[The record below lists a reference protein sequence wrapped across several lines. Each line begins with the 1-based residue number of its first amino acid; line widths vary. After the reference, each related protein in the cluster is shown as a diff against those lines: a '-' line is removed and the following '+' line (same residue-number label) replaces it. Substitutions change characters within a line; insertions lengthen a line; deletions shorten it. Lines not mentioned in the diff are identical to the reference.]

1 MATGA
6 TQPFRPA
13 GTVAV
18 AASTSAVTAALSGGG
33 SALLIYNAASSPA
46 FVRLG
51 AAAGLTA
58 TNADTPV
65 PPGSRMLLDASPF
78 VSHAAVVLS
87 DGAGM
92 VYFTLGHG
100 DTY

>member
-18 AASTSAVTAALSGGG
+18 AASTTAASAALSGGG
-33 SALLIYNAASSPA
+33 SALLIYNSTSSPA

-51 AAAGLTA
+51 STSSLTA
-58 TNADTPV
+58 TSSDTPI

-78 VSHAAVVLS
+78 VNHVAVILN
-87 DGAGM
+87 DGSGL

>member
-13 GTVAV
+13 GTVVVSASTV
-18 AASTSAVTAALSGGG
+18 AASAALSGGG
-33 SALLIYNAASSPA
+33 SALLIYNSAPSPA

-51 AAAGLTA
+51 ANSSLTA
-58 TNADTPV
+58 TILDTPI
-65 PPGSRMLLDASPF
+65 PPGSRMLVDASPF
-78 VSHAAVVLS
+78 VSNVAVILS
-87 DGAGM
+87 DGTGL